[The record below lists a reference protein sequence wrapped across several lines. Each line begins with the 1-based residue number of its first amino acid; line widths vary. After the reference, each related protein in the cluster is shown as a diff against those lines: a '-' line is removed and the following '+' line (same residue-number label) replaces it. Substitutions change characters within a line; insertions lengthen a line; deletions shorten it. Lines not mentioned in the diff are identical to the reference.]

1 MKASDVTEDQ
11 LLFEADTVAAAKGGK
26 AFGPVSLEEVYGS
39 YTQAIAST
47 NTRREQQQ
55 EREGEGESERE
66 SQRVDACALCPNMI
80 SR

>member
-39 YTQAIAST
+39 YTKAIAST
-47 NTRREQQQ
+47 NTTRERGRRRE
-55 EREGEGESERE
+55 RARESESGCVRT
-66 SQRVDACALCPNMI
+66 CAQNMI